1 MFELIVEFSNRM
13 YELNVYIECSYR
25 IFQLNNQML
34 EWNVELKVESP
45 K

>member
-1 MFELIVEFSNRM
+1 MFELIVEFPIRM
-13 YELNVYIECSYR
+13 YELNVCIECSYR
-25 IFQLNNQML
+25 IFKMNNQML